1 MLTRLAH
8 LPLIVV
14 LLGATAL
21 FCWLPA
27 LHALVLRDHGVAR
40 AFFYSGGTLLV
51 LTVMLALAT
60 AAWTPRNAARSHLA
74 TLVGAYVLLPLAMAL
89 PLSLIHISEPTR
101 PY

>member
-60 AAWTPRNAARSHLA
+60 ACLLYTSPSPRD
-74 TLVGAYVLLPLAMAL
+74 
-89 PLSLIHISEPTR
+89 
-101 PY
+101 